1 MKKEL
6 NLKIIGDISDFNQE
20 CLILYYGEEIALG
33 VQGGNIDS
41 NLDIANIYFKW
52 GFTIETLRKCLVKI
66 GSTLQEICP
75 NVTNIKYDIKDIL
88 WGDNSVITKGT
99 AIIEYDLAT

>member
-6 NLKIIGDISDFNQE
+6 NLKFIGDISDSNQE

-41 NLDIANIYFKW
+41 NLEVANVYFEW

-88 WGDNSVITKGT
+88 WGNYSVITKGP